1 MPTIE
6 QLQKLL
12 VKLGHDI
19 SVDGFW
25 GPETEAA
32 LKEEIGEPSVGQ
44 ASPDSSEDTNGAA
57 DYKHLAGG
65 AVKYLQPDG
74 YLHIPRGDN
83 PRLSA
88 HLEAREVHCQG
99 RGCCRESVINPAMVD
114 AFEDV
119 RAAYGLPILIST
131 AGGSGFRCPVHNA
144 DPNVGGVAG
153 SLHLSGSAFDLHP
166 APGGS
171 LNKLASAVAG
181 VIKDGEIGIY
191 RKSNFIHAGVWHRGF
206 INRYNGN

>member
-6 QLQKLL
+6 QVQKLL
-12 VKLGHDI
+12 VKLGHNI
-19 SVDGFW
+19 SVDGIF

-32 LKEEIGEPSVGQ
+32 LKAEIGEPSVGQ
-44 ASPDSSEDTNGAA
+44 APPNSSEDNYGAA
-57 DYKHLAGG
+57 GYKHLASG
-65 AVKYLQPDG
+65 AVKYLQSDG
-74 YLHIPRGDN
+74 YLHIPRGEN

-99 RGCCRESVINPAMVD
+99 RGCCQESIVNPAMVD

-119 RAAYGLPILIST
+119 RAADGQPILIAT
-131 AGGSGFRCPVHNA
+131 AGGSGFRCPAHNA
-144 DPNVGGVAG
+144 DPAVGGAAG
-153 SLHLSGSAFDLHP
+153 SLHLTGSAFDLHP

-171 LNKLASAVAG
+171 LDKLASAVAT
-181 VIKDGEIGIY
+181 VIKDGEIGTY

-206 INRYNGN
+206 INRFSGN